1 MRHGVWSPFDPTPFE
16 KLLHDTSQQILQYC
30 SNFMRAERRVEVE
43 SKHNRDFGDFLQT
56 QRAHPSARRLQWRT
70 FLKSPITRL
79 QKYGLLLQALL
90 RYNHRRP
97 DGYRMS
103 PRYARV
109 NVLEVDGQI
118 LQLIARFRELTLQ
131 CDRLIE
137 DASKEVDRLEL
148 YIRFKPKEYL
158 TGKSADLS

>member
-1 MRHGVWSPFDPTPFE
+1 
-16 KLLHDTSQQILQYC
+16 
-30 SNFMRAERRVEVE
+30 
-43 SKHNRDFGDFLQT
+43 
-56 QRAHPSARRLQWRT
+56 
-70 FLKSPITRL
+70 
-79 QKYGLLLQALL
+79 
-90 RYNHRRP
+90 
-97 DGYRMS
+97 MS